1 MIRTKNKLIFYNETL
16 KQIFLLLSVEYPG
29 YGIYSVEPNAK
40 RILDDAEIVYDFL
53 TNEIQIPSDNIILF
67 GRSMGSG
74 PATYLAG
81 NRNPGLL
88 ILMSPY
94 ISIKEAVKDIVGKW
108 ATYLIAERFRNIDEI
123 AKTKC
128 PCFFIH
134 GENDRL
140 IPSSHSIEL
149 YGKCKSLA
157 GIHISNTMT
166 HNEYSLIG
174 DIVKPLRKFLKE
186 IRFSGTADTK
196 CRIIFPDYVKKIPF
210 REYKNIETIISSKIE
225 LFKNDENNVDQAI

>member
-1 MIRTKNKLIFYNETL
+1 M
-16 KQIFLLLSVEYPG
+16 
-29 YGIYSVEPNAK
+29 
-40 RILDDAEIVYDFL
+40 LDDAEIVYDFL

-94 ISIKEAVKDIVGKW
+94 ISIKEAVKDVAGKW

-134 GENDRL
+134 GKKDKL
-140 IPSSHSIEL
+140 IPSSHSVEL

-157 GIHISNTMT
+157 GIHISDTMT

-186 IRFSGTADTK
+186 IGFLSTIDTK
-196 CRIIFPDYVKKIPF
+196 PRIIFPDYVKKIPF
-210 REYKNIETIISSKIE
+210 RKHKNNEGRSSSKRE
-225 LFKNDENNVDQAI
+225 WFKNDENNMNPAI